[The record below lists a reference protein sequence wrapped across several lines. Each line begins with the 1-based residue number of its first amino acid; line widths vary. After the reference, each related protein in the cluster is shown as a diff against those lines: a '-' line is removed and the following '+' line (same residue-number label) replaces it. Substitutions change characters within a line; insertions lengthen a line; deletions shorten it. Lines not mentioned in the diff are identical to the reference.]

1 MEDNPQNQE
10 QNVNPSDQPPGTG
23 VNVSLSEIEALKDR
37 IEQQKANKLKAEQL
51 VSTLSRIKAKEKATR
66 RSPKT
71 AGDKKIDDSISP
83 QPAKRSGTNS
93 SNALKERTNLL
104 KKKLEEDRAK
114 FKSKREQ
121 DDLCQVSQI
130 VEHIKVQLEDQ
141 DKTIQQMHSNFAAS
155 TRVPP
160 PVQEVTP
167 AELDIPPEVKQKM
180 ADQELKIADLEMKIL
195 DLQENLREK
204 DSVISARTQAIT
216 LLSEDMA
223 RKGKNTLDTL
233 EETRTQMKTMQANF
247 VALEVRMNE
256 ERSRLREELDAKK
269 VKLQQLEKNYRAAES
284 ARFDLSTRV
293 AELQEKVVSLQ
304 TKNIAL
310 EEEVAEFSSK
320 SKELNETL
328 ENSNKQMIKM
338 KAQFKAKL
346 RAVEEERDMLRKEER
361 TNEELN
367 RLRERIADLEDEKEA
382 GHILKE
388 RITEM
393 EEKLHRQECDLDNH
407 IKAITLLEAEKLDL
421 IEVGNKNKILL
432 DEKEN
437 LIKSLQSQITQI
449 EESKITAEM
458 KCLELEEKLDSYMKT
473 ESNVT
478 VLNSELEKA
487 KQALLDY
494 QATINEL
501 NMKLQSKEN
510 MLGGSG
516 DELCEFEGI
525 GMNETKNLQE
535 VSSSLRE
542 WQERYSLLEGKLNTT
557 LAYCE
562 ELENK
567 KKVVDIE
574 NERLLNECENLK
586 VANDILQKQ
595 TGTSDVDT
603 ELLKQT
609 LAQKEVDISNV
620 TEHNKILE
628 SEVDNLRHALQ
639 STTEELH
646 ILSQQLE
653 ELTHTRQRVEE
664 LSVTLDGKDKELEQA
679 TSELEVRTRK
689 LSEYKKFH
697 RLKSEDVIRI
707 SQELENV
714 TTSSQQKIA
723 DLETALNVARKNEED
738 LKIEIQNIKEHGIK
752 GSDSDDK
759 KMQEQSLK
767 MKKLAASV
775 KLKTKLV
782 KDLEAKIGELENT
795 FQQKDTIIN
804 NLESEKLNL
813 QKQLAENSQHG
824 VALPAD
830 SINLEEKCKNLEI
843 ENSSLKENL
852 KSTTDE
858 LECLTN
864 TSSGRHETLL
874 QIKELENQN
883 KKLSDVSE
891 TKSDQL
897 RKMEDDMRE
906 LNVLNKSLLSELEQ
920 MQETYK
926 QDAHKHESV
935 LSGIE
940 HEMLGN
946 ILELGNQLTEVTSK
960 YEQTWAKLQEKEVYI
975 EDLEQQL
982 EKAKSRLLQI
992 ENTVEERRR
1001 SLEEKA
1007 EVLGARLCQV
1017 ERNNEQLEKHE
1028 DELEQKIS
1036 HLLNTEEMLGNIIQ
1050 KLQEENSEI
1059 SKLFNES
1066 TESNTQLS
1074 KELDSEQNKVQ
1085 VLRREIQELQL
1096 SLVNYEKIGEDFE
1109 TLKIQLKETQ
1119 ESHDNKIKYME
1130 NRLKESDQSME
1141 SEVRRLLDRISVI
1154 EGERQETVEKYNSL
1168 LVEKQILEEEIANLH
1183 QTISDVTKEEL
1194 EQLKINQ
1201 KSLAEQLNIE
1211 LEKRQSHIQ
1220 RIQELETQLLLLPR
1234 NSTESPTISNN
1245 EELVQ
1250 LKAQLDREIKEKEA
1264 LHYELLK
1271 EKATNHVDSVITK
1284 AEETYFTMTSP
1295 SENEPESK
1303 ASFFFELDSNAA
1315 GSSSDPLLFNKNQED
1330 PVNKINELEN
1340 KLLSLTAEN
1349 SSLKLKLQKLES
1361 CAQNPPENSGGLMD
1375 NEDWAAVSKD
1385 EDDGW
1390 GWGSKDAMLEH
1401 EHIQKQKLNSDLEGK
1416 VAELERKLCDLEE
1429 ENSRITEELKASQAK
1444 CSKLL
1449 KKVKEFKIK
1458 SDSLERN
1465 SRDKSV
1471 GFDDLDITMQEEL
1484 KSQIEKLEKSL
1495 KEYSTNLNTL
1505 QQEREGFLK
1514 RIDTLTSGNERLV
1527 EMKERQDI
1535 EVEMWQ
1541 RRSNELQN
1549 KVQGLEWTIAELHDE
1564 QTELKEFEGNSMFSN
1579 EEKQQFLSNALEM
1592 EEKLNALA
1600 AENDY
1605 LQSLIADLKDREK
1618 ASSHTS
1624 VTPTFIDSFNQQH
1637 STADNY
1643 LQLKQENDR
1652 LRIQISSLEEKLNSD
1667 RKKID
1672 DLIEPSHQVG
1682 LLKENDIFD
1691 TTIGSLN
1698 VQTGLENIQ
1707 SLNERCNL
1715 LKSENDSLNSIIS
1728 RLNDNV
1734 AELQIKYDAAMS
1746 QINDYV
1752 VVIEQLKMEG
1762 ENSKLTKNKE
1772 TIENVVQV
1780 QSSDESPSVFRG
1792 FTSTTDSVFEDIS
1805 NTFTNPLF
1813 GPKESGD
1820 VSVLDCNKP
1829 VSESRKNQVDF
1840 FDTIIVKPE
1849 SVTLE
1854 GSQAKSLSMPVH
1866 TTEIFGEGHILES
1879 DVGKYLTEIKRFE
1892 MLLGEKECELNSLKD
1907 SLFRLQ
1913 DENNNLRLQIE
1924 KQTVKKPLTWGP
1936 SSMFSTEYVPDS
1948 FQWGVEVDVNSTKL
1962 NETEAAVNINDNFGD
1977 QSNDFSDTNKNH
1989 DVLSSTADESF
2000 HGLLSQGE
2008 SAQER
2013 QINSYVEQITQLIKT
2028 LGDKECEIETL
2039 FDKKKKYKEMYYAL
2053 AKEYNVQSSDHS
2065 NADKQQLTDQNT
2077 LLHQLLEDKE
2087 TELEIMN
2094 QQIDQ
2099 TKVAREN
2106 LQDEL
2111 SLKLCEMEAANS
2123 SYSIPQLRKQTLLPL
2138 THEQPENI
2146 EEVRT
2151 LCSEVAELTKLLQ
2164 EKESEV
2170 EVLKQQLEELTLEK
2184 ENLLDEWKK
2193 ESEIYKANKD
2203 TSKSQEM
2210 EVELENFKEMIV
2222 KDIEKQVKDELS
2234 LKNQQLM
2241 NVMNDLHNTNSVC
2254 QDLQSK
2260 LDDLENHLKTCNSQ
2274 NDHLQRELHDLR
2286 DVQNSIQLL
2295 TQDIGCEIEMNLAEK
2310 VKKLKDDLVDMKLKF
2325 EEAKSKIEEKDKEL
2339 FDLKEKVKELEN
2351 SCSFNEKVVSDQPL
2365 TPVQMKTFA
2374 SEPFRISTEQS
2385 SSDDD
2390 SSSKHMETIQGQMVL
2405 MKEIQ
2410 SLKQV
2415 LSMKDSE
2422 ITRMSIALNEA
2433 QENLIRGEMRFL
2445 NSEEENLRSRLDEA
2459 LYTLHLRDVRCDEL
2473 ALELMQLLEE
2483 RDSLQLRL
2491 STAIRFNEELRKK
2504 SKLHDEAAVQIEGD
2518 TGPRL
2523 TVEDDGGKNDQLKQ
2537 KLDQLHNV
2545 GYRRDPGMQQDQ
2557 QKRHHE
2563 QMHLFTQQSTQDESQ
2578 HSSGF
2583 FNWIFGSSS
2592 SGSQDV

>member
-23 VNVSLSEIEALKDR
+23 VNLSLSEIEALRDR

-71 AGDKKIDDSISP
+71 PGDKKIDDGISP

-160 PVQEVTP
+160 PVEEVTP
-167 AELDIPPEVKQKM
+167 AELDIPPEVKQK
-180 ADQELKIADLEMKIL
+180 IADLELKIL

-247 VALEVRMNE
+247 VALEDRMNE
-256 ERSRLREELDAKK
+256 ERTRLREELDAKK

-293 AELQEKVVSLQ
+293 AELQEKVVLLQ

-338 KAQFKAKL
+338 KAQFKSKL

-382 GHILKE
+382 GHLLKE

-393 EEKLHRQECDLDNH
+393 EEKLNRQECDLDNH

-421 IEVGNKNKILL
+421 MEVANKNKYLL

-437 LIKSLQSQITQI
+437 LIKSLQSQIAQI
-449 EESKITAEM
+449 EECKITAEM
-458 KCLELEEKLDSYMKT
+458 KCLELEEKLDGYMKT

-478 VLNSELEKA
+478 VLNSELDKA
-487 KQALLDY
+487 KQTLLEY

-510 MLGGSG
+510 MLSGSG

-525 GMNETKNLQE
+525 NETKNLQD

-542 WQERYSLLEGKLNTT
+542 WQERYHLLEDKLNTT

-567 KKVVDIE
+567 KKTVEIE

-595 TGTSDVDT
+595 IHTSDTDT
-603 ELLKQT
+603 EVLKQT
-609 LAQKEVDISNV
+609 LAQKEVEISNV
-620 TEHNKILE
+620 TEHNKTLE
-628 SEVDNLRHALQ
+628 SEVDNLRCALQ

-653 ELTHTRQRVEE
+653 ELTRTRQRVEE
-664 LSVTLDGKDKELEQA
+664 LSVNLDGKDKELEQTA
-679 TSELEVRTRK
+679 SELEVQTRK

-714 TTSSQQKIA
+714 TSSSQQKIA
-723 DLETALNVARKNEED
+723 ELEASLNVARKNEED
-738 LKIEIQNIKEHGIK
+738 LRIEIQNIKEHGIK

-795 FQQKDTIIN
+795 FQQKDIIIK
-804 NLESEKLNL
+804 NLESEKMNL
-813 QKQLAENSQHG
+813 QKQLVENSQYG
-824 VALPAD
+824 IALPSD
-830 SINLEEKCKNLEI
+830 SINLEEKFKSLEI
-843 ENSSLKENL
+843 ENSSLKEDL

-864 TSSGRHETLL
+864 ASSGKHETLL

-883 KKLSDVSE
+883 KKLSDISE

-926 QDAHKHESV
+926 QDALKNESV
-935 LSGIE
+935 LSGFE

-946 ILELGNQLTEVTSK
+946 KKDILELGNQLMDVTSK

-1007 EVLGARLCQV
+1007 EMLGARLCQV
-1017 ERNNEQLEKHE
+1017 EKNNEQLEKHE
-1028 DELEQKIS
+1028 DELEQKIFN
-1036 HLLNTEEMLGNIIQ
+1036 LLNTEEMLSTIIQ
-1050 KLQEENSEI
+1050 KLQEDNSEI
-1059 SKLFNES
+1059 SKLLNES
-1066 TESNTQLS
+1066 MERNAQLS
-1074 KELDSEQNKVQ
+1074 KELDSEQNKVRF
-1085 VLRREIQELQL
+1085 LRREFQELQL
-1096 SLVNYEKIGEDFE
+1096 SIVNYEKMFDEFK
-1109 TLKIQLKETQ
+1109 TVKIQLKENQ
-1119 ESHDNKIKYME
+1119 ESHENNIKYLE
-1130 NRLKESDQSME
+1130 NCLKESEQNME
-1141 SEVRRLLDRISVI
+1141 SEVQRLLDRISVI
-1154 EGERQETVEKYNSL
+1154 EGEREETVEKYNSL
-1168 LVEKQILEEEIANLH
+1168 LVEKQTLEEEIANLH

-1194 EQLKINQ
+1194 EQLKINH

-1220 RIQELETQLLLLPR
+1220 RIQELETQLLLLTTR
-1234 NSTESPTISNN
+1234 NTESPAISYN
-1245 EELVQ
+1245 EEIVQ

-1303 ASFFFELDSNAA
+1303 ASFFFELELNAA
-1315 GSSSDPLLFNKNQED
+1315 GSNSDPVLFNKNQEV
-1330 PVNKINELEN
+1330 PVNKMSELEN
-1340 KLLSLTAEN
+1340 KLLSLMTEN
-1349 SSLKLKLQKLES
+1349 DSLKLKLQELEC
-1361 CAQNPPENSGGLMD
+1361 CAQNPPENSGGLME

-1401 EHIQKQKLNSDLEGK
+1401 EYIQKQKINFELETK
-1416 VAELERKLCDLEE
+1416 VAELEKKLYDLEE
-1429 ENSRITEELKASQAK
+1429 ENSRVTEELKASQSK

-1458 SDSLERN
+1458 SESLERN
-1465 SRDKSV
+1465 SREKSV

-1484 KSQIEKLEKSL
+1484 RSQIEKLEKSL

-1549 KVQGLEWTIAELHDE
+1549 KIQGLEWKIAELHDE
-1564 QTELKEFEGNSMFSN
+1564 QTELKELEGNSEFSMQ
-1579 EEKQQFLSNALEM
+1579 EKQQFLSNALEM

-1618 ASSHTS
+1618 TSSHTS

-1637 STADNY
+1637 STEDKY
-1643 LQLKQENDR
+1643 SQLKQENDR
-1652 LRIQISSLEEKLNSD
+1652 LNIQITALEEKLNSD
-1667 RKKID
+1667 RKQID
-1672 DLIEPSHQVG
+1672 DSLIKPSCQVG
-1682 LLKENDIFD
+1682 VLLKGNEILN
-1691 TTIGSLN
+1691 TTIGSMN
-1698 VQTGLENIQ
+1698 DQAGLEDNQ
-1707 SLNERCNL
+1707 SLKERCNL
-1715 LKSENDSLNSIIS
+1715 LESQNDALNSIIF
-1728 RLNDNV
+1728 RLNDDIGV
-1734 AELQIKYDAAMS
+1734 LRIKYNASMS

-1752 VVIEQLKMEG
+1752 VAIEQLKMEG
-1762 ENSKLTKNKE
+1762 ENSKSTKNKE
-1772 TIENVVQV
+1772 TIENVIQTP
-1780 QSSDESPSVFRG
+1780 SSDESPSVFRG

-1805 NTFTNPLF
+1805 NTQSNPLF
-1813 GPKESGD
+1813 ASKASGD
-1820 VSVLDCNKP
+1820 VSVLDFNKP
-1829 VSESRKNQVDF
+1829 VSESRNNQVDF

-1854 GSQAKSLSMPVH
+1854 GSQAQSLNMPVH
-1866 TTEIFGEGHILES
+1866 TTEIFGESHAGES
-1879 DVGKYLTEIKRFE
+1879 DLDKYLTEIKRFE
-1892 MLLGEKECELNSLKD
+1892 MLLGERECELNSLKD

-1913 DENNNLRLQIE
+1913 DENNKLRQQVE

-1936 SSMFSTEYVPDS
+1936 ASMFSTEYVPDS
-1948 FQWGVEVDVNSTKL
+1948 FQWGVEIDANSKTL
-1962 NETEAAVNINDNFGD
+1962 NETEATVNVKDTLGD
-1977 QSNDFSDTNKNH
+1977 QSNEFSNSDQNL
-1989 DVLSSTADESF
+1989 DMLSSTAVESF
-2000 HGLLSQGE
+2000 HGLFSQSE
-2008 SAQER
+2008 DTQER
-2013 QINSYVEQITQLIKT
+2013 QINSYVEQITQLTKT
-2028 LGDKECEIETL
+2028 LSDKEIEIETL
-2039 FDKKKKYKEMYYAL
+2039 IDKKKKYKEMYYAL
-2053 AKEYNVQSSDHS
+2053 AKEYDVQSSDHS
-2065 NADKQQLTDQNT
+2065 NVDKHLTDQNT

-2111 SLKLCEMEAANS
+2111 SLTLCEMEAANS
-2123 SYSIPQLRKQTLLPL
+2123 SYSNPQLRQQIMLPS
-2138 THEQPENI
+2138 TQPENI
-2146 EEVRT
+2146 EDVRT

-2170 EVLKQQLEELTLEK
+2170 EVLKQQLEELALEK

-2193 ESEIYKANKD
+2193 ESEIYKANID
-2203 TSKSQEM
+2203 TSKTQEM
-2210 EVELENFKEMIV
+2210 EVELENYKEMIV
-2222 KDIEKQVKDELS
+2222 KDIEKQMKDELS
-2234 LKNQQLM
+2234 LKNQQIM

-2260 LDDLENHLKTCNSQ
+2260 LNDLENHLKTCNLQ
-2274 NDHLQRELHDLR
+2274 NEHLQRELHDLK
-2286 DVQNSIQLL
+2286 DFQNSIQLL
-2295 TQDIGCEIEMNLAEK
+2295 TQDVTCEIEMNLAER
-2310 VKKLKDDLVDMKLKF
+2310 VKTLKDDLVDMKLKF
-2325 EEAKSKIEEKDKEL
+2325 EEAKSKIEEKDKEIL
-2339 FDLKEKVKELEN
+2339 NLKEKVKELEN
-2351 SCSFNEKVVSDQPL
+2351 SCSFDEKMVSDQPL

-2415 LSMKDSE
+2415 LSMKDTE
-2422 ITRMSIALNEA
+2422 ITRLSIALNDA
-2433 QENLIRGEMRFL
+2433 QENLIRGEMRFI

-2504 SKLHDEAAVQIEGD
+2504 SKLHDEAAVKIEGD
-2518 TGPRL
+2518 ASPPL
-2523 TVEDDGGKNDQLKQ
+2523 AAEDDGGKNDQLKQ

-2545 GYRRDPGMQQDQ
+2545 GYRRDPGLQQDQ

-2563 QMHLFTQQSTQDESQ
+2563 QMHLFTHQTTQDESQ

-2583 FNWIFGSSS
+2583 FNWIFGSSPS
-2592 SGSQDV
+2592 SSQDV